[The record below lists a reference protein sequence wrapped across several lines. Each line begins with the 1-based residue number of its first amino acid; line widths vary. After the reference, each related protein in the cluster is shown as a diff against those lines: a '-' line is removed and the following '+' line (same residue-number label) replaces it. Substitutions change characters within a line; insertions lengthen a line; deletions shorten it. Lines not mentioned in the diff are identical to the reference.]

1 MNDRLDETIED
12 SGDPNEPR
20 RENIIPVIEEEL
32 VTDTRAVKTGSV
44 RVQKHVETRVREIDL
59 PLLRENVDVKRVPVN
74 RVVDAEPPVR
84 RSGDTVIVPVVEE
97 ELIVTKRLVLK
108 EELHIVKHRTMEHKK
123 KRGHVGTR
131 AGRSTKAG
139 CSRPRHRVLPE
150 RADAAGK
157 DYAPAEEA
165 TRWDGQVNA

>member
-1 MNDRLDETIED
+1 MNDTLDETIED

-97 ELIVTKRLVLK
+97 ELIVTERLVLK

-123 KRGHVGTR
+123 KEVTLER
-131 AGRSTKAG
+131 
-139 CSRPRHRVLPE
+139 E
-150 RADAAGK
+150 RAEVQRLDAHGRVIASSPSERMRPVK
-157 DYAPAEEA
+157 T
-165 TRWDGQVNA
+165 TRRPTRPPGVLGR